1 MDYMGSVNIR
11 VACTKV
17 LLSIN
22 HFDRRL
28 LDPFNLIQDECFSGM
43 LTVAKRPPLLK
54 ICQAC
59 PTMIRIGTVIPISKQ
74 DPKSI

>member
-1 MDYMGSVNIR
+1 MDYKGSVNIR

-17 LLSIN
+17 LLLIN
-22 HFDRRL
+22 YFDRRVP
-28 LDPFNLIQDECFSGM
+28 DPFNLIHDGCFSGM
-43 LTVAKRPPLLK
+43 LTVAKRPPILK

-74 DPKSI
+74 DPKNI